1 MRPLKEFGPELD
13 KLLDSLKSNDK
24 DDLRGSL
31 RKAKAA
37 ARSVGI
43 YSREKGSGSYHT
55 IKAALDSRWPCGRE
69 DSFRQRR
76 GIYRRAGKPPERKR
90 VCKTYRNWGAPRWL
104 LTTLPP

>member
-55 IKAALDSRWPCGRE
+55 IKAALDLAVAVWKRHPPGAATVAYRLAKAVRKAE
-69 DSFRQRR
+69 KRR
-76 GIYRRAGKPPERKR
+76 RKSGKK
-90 VCKTYRNWGAPRWL
+90 KK
-104 LTTLPP
+104 

>member
-55 IKAALDSRWPCGRE
+55 IKAALDL
-69 DSFRQRR
+69 
-76 GIYRRAGKPPERKR
+76 A
-90 VCKTYRNWGAPRWL
+90 VAV
-104 LTTLPP
+104 